1 MPVRKAAQKTRAERE
16 HVVALRAALA
26 DWAKVSIHNKF
37 GNASFQTGAK
47 VFAFTRPEGV
57 AMKLP
62 ESRIRALIEERKAE
76 FLVMG
81 KRTMREWMLLRLPET
96 GKLSSE
102 DLKLLREAKDFVA
115 GLKS

>member
-1 MPVRKAAQKTRAERE
+1 LPGRRPDQKGRAERE

-26 DWAKVSIHNKF
+26 DWPGVSIHSKF
-37 GNASFQTGAK
+37 GSASFQTGGK

-62 ESRIRALIEERKAE
+62 EARVRGLVEKGQAE

-81 KRTMREWMLLRLPET
+81 KRTMREWMVLRVTEK
-96 GKLSSE
+96 GKFSQQ
-102 DLKLLREAKDFVA
+102 DLKLLREAKEFVA
-115 GLKS
+115 GLNS

>member
-1 MPVRKAAQKTRAERE
+1 MPARKAAQKTRAERE
-16 HVVALRAALA
+16 HVVALRAALTGWP
-26 DWAKVSIHNKF
+26 DISIQSKF
-37 GNASFQTGAK
+37 GNASFQTEAK
-47 VFAFTRPEGV
+47 VFAFTRPDGV

-62 ESRIRALIEERKAE
+62 ESRIRALIEEGKAE

-96 GKLSSE
+96 GKLSNE

>member
-1 MPVRKAAQKTRAERE
+1 MPAKKTARSNKTEPG
-16 HVVALRAALA
+16 HVLALREALA
-26 DWAKVSIHNKF
+26 TWPGISVHSKF
-37 GNASFQTGAK
+37 GNASFQVGKK

-62 ESRIRALIEERKAE
+62 EERIRSVMEQCDAD

-81 KRTMREWMLLRLPET
+81 PRTMREWMLLRLPQDGRLT
-96 GKLSSE
+96 RQ
-102 DLKLLREAKDFVA
+102 DLELLREAKKFVA